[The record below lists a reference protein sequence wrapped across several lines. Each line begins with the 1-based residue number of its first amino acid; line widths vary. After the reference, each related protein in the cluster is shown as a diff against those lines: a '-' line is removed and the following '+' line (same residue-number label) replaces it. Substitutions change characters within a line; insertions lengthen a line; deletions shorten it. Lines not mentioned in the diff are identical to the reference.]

1 MRELW
6 QSVLRASGS
15 LRWQIIALCVLP
27 TLYLFAS
34 VVWYAYSARDREV
47 REELRNHGQTVA
59 TALADRSAYALS
71 QGQLAQVKE
80 SVQAL
85 LKSDPQILSV
95 TIYGDKRQAVLHE
108 ASTKGQ
114 TRVADMNTEAVIR
127 QPLYWV
133 SLQQSGSANGAQSAT
148 LNQEKIGTVRIALTA
163 KQALAKRSQ
172 QFSVGILIT
181 SLALLVS
188 MFVVTQLSGRLT
200 NGLEQAMQAIRA
212 IRQGERPERLV
223 ALDRGELGEL
233 QQSINQM
240 SDSLDAARHRMEA
253 LVAERT
259 SELEQSRNDA
269 WAAREE
275 IRHLLGRMHEAIE
288 QERQSIAVEIH
299 DELNAS
305 LVGTKLLAQ
314 RIVQLAQDGNPQSQ
328 QDIVQLAGQIAEI
341 SRSLYANGRQLV
353 QRLRPEVL
361 EVLGLAGAL
370 EEMLRVAQQSCPSMR
385 VEFQAQDNWPELSER
400 LAISAYRIAQEAL
413 SNTMKYAQAKTFRLH
428 LHAESDQLLMQISDD
443 GCGFEPG
450 QASQGIGLAGMRE
463 RVMAL
468 QGEIQIRATKGAG
481 CQIRVSLPLQSSQT

>member
-1 MRELW
+1 M
-6 QSVLRASGS
+6 
-15 LRWQIIALCVLP
+15 
-27 TLYLFAS
+27 LF
-34 VVWYAYSARDREV
+34 
-47 REELRNHGQTVA
+47 
-59 TALADRSAYALS
+59 RS
-71 QGQLAQVKE
+71 
-80 SVQAL
+80 
-85 LKSDPQILSV
+85 
-95 TIYGDKRQAVLHE
+95 T
-108 ASTKGQ
+108 
-114 TRVADMNTEAVIR
+114 
-127 QPLYWV
+127 
-133 SLQQSGSANGAQSAT
+133 NGAQSAT
-148 LNQEKIGTVRIALTA
+148 LNQDKIGTVRIALTA

-223 ALDRGELGEL
+223 ALDKGELGEL

-370 EEMLRVAQQSCPSMR
+370 EEMLRVAQQDRKSTRLNSSHSQQSRMPS
-385 VEFQAQDNWPELSER
+385 
-400 LAISAYRIAQEAL
+400 SA
-413 SNTMKYAQAKTFRLH
+413 
-428 LHAESDQLLMQISDD
+428 
-443 GCGFEPG
+443 
-450 QASQGIGLAGMRE
+450 
-463 RVMAL
+463 
-468 QGEIQIRATKGAG
+468 
-481 CQIRVSLPLQSSQT
+481 

>member
-6 QSVLRASGS
+6 QSLLRASGS

-47 REELRNHGQTVA
+47 REELRSHGQTAAV
-59 TALADRSAYALS
+59 TLANRTAYALS
-71 QGQLAQVKE
+71 QGQLTQVKE

-85 LKSDPQILSV
+85 LKSDPEILSV
-95 TIYGDKRQAVLHE
+95 TIYGEKRQPVLHE
-108 ASTKGQ
+108 TNGK
-114 TRVADMNTEAVIR
+114 TPIRPPDVLTEAVVHK
-127 QPLYWV
+127 PVYWV
-133 SLQQSGSANGAQSAT
+133 SLQQSGGASGTQPAM
-148 LNQEKIGTVRIALTA
+148 LNQEKIGTIRIALTA

-188 MFVVTQLSGRLT
+188 MFVVAQLSGRLT

-223 ALDRGELGEL
+223 ALDKGELGEL

-259 SELEQSRNDA
+259 RELEQSRNDA

-314 RIVQLAQDGNPQSQ
+314 RIVQLAQGGHQQSQ

-341 SRSLYANGRQLV
+341 SKSLYANGRQLV

-370 EEMLRVAQQSCPSMR
+370 EEMLRVAQQSCPATR
-385 VEFQAQDNWPELSER
+385 FEFEAQENWPELSER

-413 SNTMKYAQAKTFRLH
+413 SNTMKYAQANTFRLH
-428 LHAESDQLLMQISDD
+428 LYAESNHLLMQISDD

-468 QGEIQIRATKGAG
+468 HGEIQIRAAKGVG
-481 CQIRVSLPLQSSQT
+481 CQIRVSLPLHGSQS

>member
-59 TALADRSAYALS
+59 TALADRTAYALS

-80 SVQAL
+80 TVQAL

-114 TRVADMNTEAVIR
+114 TSVADMNTEAVIR

-133 SLQQSGSANGAQSAT
+133 SLQQSASATGAQPAT

-314 RIVQLAQDGNPQSQ
+314 RIVQLAQDSNPQSQ
-328 QDIVQLAGQIAEI
+328 QDIVQLAGQIVEI

-370 EEMLRVAQQSCPSMR
+370 EEMLRVAQQSCPAMR
-385 VEFQAQDNWPELSER
+385 FEFQAQDNWPELSER

-468 QGEIQIRATKGAG
+468 QGGIQITATKGAG